1 MMKKKNIHGIK
12 KKTYRAIVIEYS
24 VLVQVFTGGKSTS
37 FKNKKIK

>member
-1 MMKKKNIHGIK
+1 MKKKHSQHK

-37 FKNKKIK
+37 FKNKKFK